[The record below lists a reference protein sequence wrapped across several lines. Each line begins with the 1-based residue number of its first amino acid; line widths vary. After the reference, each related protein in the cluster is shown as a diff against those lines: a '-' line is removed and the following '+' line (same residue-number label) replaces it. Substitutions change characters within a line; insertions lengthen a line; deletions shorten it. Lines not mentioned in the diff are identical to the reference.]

1 MEKVIVFAGTTEGYE
16 LCRFLSEHQISVY
29 ACAATEYGG
38 KALTETP
45 YLHIH
50 TGRLSREEMEAF
62 FLKEAPNFVLD
73 ATHPYAAEVTDNI
86 KSACEKTGFFYQR
99 VLREQ
104 GRQAEKAVY
113 VESTEAAA
121 EFLNTTEGNVLL
133 TTGSKELKKFL
144 GVKDYKERL
153 YARVLSLPS
162 VMEECSAA
170 GFEGKHLIGM
180 QGPFSRELNEA
191 MLRRLYARVLSLPS
205 VMEECSA
212 AGFEGKHLI
221 GMQGPFSRE
230 LNEAMLRQ
238 FHCRYLVTKDSGK
251 AGGFQEKID
260 AAFSCGAIP
269 VIIGRPLKEEGLSLV
284 ECKKRYL
291 VTKDSGKAGGFQE
304 KIDAAF
310 SCGAIPVIIGRP
322 LKEEGLSLVECKK
335 WLSQNLGFS
344 LKPQITLLGIGM
356 GSRDTLTIEGEKALE
371 KAELLIGARR
381 IADSVKMPHH
391 TVIYEYD
398 SEKILKCIEENSQ
411 YEHIVI
417 ALSGDVGFYSGAKK
431 LLHNLGEDT
440 RVICGISSVVYFMA
454 KAGLSWDDAKI
465 VSAHG
470 RNCNLVSLICHSKK
484 VFSILGTKDGIS
496 SLAGR
501 LVSYGMGDVLLYVG
515 ENLSYENEKIF
526 VKPAKELVSYEGDAL
541 CVVCAYNENASE
553 LMSTHGIKDE
563 CFIRGKAPM
572 TKEEVRTVSL
582 MKLGLSEDSVCYDVG
597 AGTGSVAHGIKDEC
611 FIRGKAPM
619 TKEEVRTVSLMKLG
633 LSEDSVCYDVGAG
646 TGSVAVEMALRAH
659 QGKVYAIEK
668 KEDALAL
675 ILENKKK
682 FAADNLEIVGGCAPE
697 AMEELPVPTHAF
709 IGGSSGNL
717 KDIIRLLLNKNPEVK
732 IVINCITLETVGE
745 AMEAIREFDF
755 QERDISGNLKDIIRL
770 LLNKNPEVKIVINCI
785 TLETVGEAM
794 EAIREFDFQERD
806 IVQMSVS
813 RSKEVGRYHMMMG
826 ENPIYIFTCRRASL

>member
-62 FLKEAPNFVLD
+62 FLKEEPNFVLD

-191 MLRRLYARVLSLPS
+191 MLR
-205 VMEECSA
+205 
-212 AGFEGKHLI
+212 
-221 GMQGPFSRE
+221 
-230 LNEAMLRQ
+230 Q

-284 ECKKRYL
+284 ECKK
-291 VTKDSGKAGGFQE
+291 
-304 KIDAAF
+304 
-310 SCGAIPVIIGRP
+310 
-322 LKEEGLSLVECKK
+322 
-335 WLSQNLGFS
+335 WLSQKFGFS

-440 RVICGISSVVYFMA
+440 QVICGISSVVYFMA

-541 CVVCAYNENASE
+541 CVICAYNENASE
-553 LMSTHGIKDE
+553 LMST
-563 CFIRGKAPM
+563 
-572 TKEEVRTVSL
+572 
-582 MKLGLSEDSVCYDVG
+582 
-597 AGTGSVAHGIKDEC
+597 HGIKDEC

-717 KDIIRLLLNKNPEVK
+717 KE
-732 IVINCITLETVGE
+732 
-745 AMEAIREFDF
+745 
-755 QERDISGNLKDIIRL
+755 IIRL

-826 ENPIYIFTCRRASL
+826 ENPIYIFTCRRTSL

>member
-16 LCRFLSEHQISVY
+16 LCRFLSEHRISVY

-62 FLKEAPNFVLD
+62 FLKEEPNFVLD

-191 MLRRLYARVLSLPS
+191 MLR
-205 VMEECSA
+205 
-212 AGFEGKHLI
+212 
-221 GMQGPFSRE
+221 
-230 LNEAMLRQ
+230 Q

-284 ECKKRYL
+284 ECKK
-291 VTKDSGKAGGFQE
+291 
-304 KIDAAF
+304 
-310 SCGAIPVIIGRP
+310 
-322 LKEEGLSLVECKK
+322 
-335 WLSQNLGFS
+335 WLSQKFGFS

-391 TVIYEYD
+391 TVVYEYD

-526 VKPAKELVSYEGDAL
+526 VKPARELVSYEGDAL

-553 LMSTHGIKDE
+553 LMST
-563 CFIRGKAPM
+563 
-572 TKEEVRTVSL
+572 
-582 MKLGLSEDSVCYDVG
+582 
-597 AGTGSVAHGIKDEC
+597 HGIKDEC

-717 KDIIRLLLNKNPEVK
+717 KE
-732 IVINCITLETVGE
+732 
-745 AMEAIREFDF
+745 
-755 QERDISGNLKDIIRL
+755 IIRL

-826 ENPIYIFTCRRASL
+826 ENPIYIFTCRRTSL

>member
-191 MLRRLYARVLSLPS
+191 MLR
-205 VMEECSA
+205 
-212 AGFEGKHLI
+212 
-221 GMQGPFSRE
+221 
-230 LNEAMLRQ
+230 Q

-284 ECKKRYL
+284 ECKK
-291 VTKDSGKAGGFQE
+291 
-304 KIDAAF
+304 
-310 SCGAIPVIIGRP
+310 
-322 LKEEGLSLVECKK
+322 
-335 WLSQNLGFS
+335 WLSQKFGFS

-597 AGTGSVAHGIKDEC
+597 AGTGSVA
-611 FIRGKAPM
+611 
-619 TKEEVRTVSLMKLG
+619 
-633 LSEDSVCYDVGAG
+633 
-646 TGSVAVEMALRAH
+646 VEMALRAH

-717 KDIIRLLLNKNPEVK
+717 KE
-732 IVINCITLETVGE
+732 
-745 AMEAIREFDF
+745 
-755 QERDISGNLKDIIRL
+755 IIRL

-826 ENPIYIFTCRRASL
+826 ENPIYIFTCRRTSL

>member
-62 FLKEAPNFVLD
+62 FLKEEPNFVLD

-191 MLRRLYARVLSLPS
+191 MLR
-205 VMEECSA
+205 
-212 AGFEGKHLI
+212 
-221 GMQGPFSRE
+221 
-230 LNEAMLRQ
+230 Q

-284 ECKKRYL
+284 ECKK
-291 VTKDSGKAGGFQE
+291 
-304 KIDAAF
+304 
-310 SCGAIPVIIGRP
+310 
-322 LKEEGLSLVECKK
+322 
-335 WLSQNLGFS
+335 WLSQKFGVS

-526 VKPAKELVSYEGDAL
+526 VKPAKELVSYEGDTL

-553 LMSTHGIKDE
+553 LMST
-563 CFIRGKAPM
+563 
-572 TKEEVRTVSL
+572 
-582 MKLGLSEDSVCYDVG
+582 
-597 AGTGSVAHGIKDEC
+597 HGIKDEC

-668 KEDALAL
+668 KEDAFAL

-745 AMEAIREFDF
+745 AMEA
-755 QERDISGNLKDIIRL
+755 
-770 LLNKNPEVKIVINCI
+770 V
-785 TLETVGEAM
+785 
-794 EAIREFDFQERD
+794 REFDFQERD

-826 ENPIYIFTCRRASL
+826 ENPIYIFTCRRTSL

>member
-191 MLRRLYARVLSLPS
+191 MLR
-205 VMEECSA
+205 
-212 AGFEGKHLI
+212 
-221 GMQGPFSRE
+221 
-230 LNEAMLRQ
+230 Q

-284 ECKKRYL
+284 ECKK
-291 VTKDSGKAGGFQE
+291 
-304 KIDAAF
+304 
-310 SCGAIPVIIGRP
+310 
-322 LKEEGLSLVECKK
+322 
-335 WLSQNLGFS
+335 WLSQKFGVS

-597 AGTGSVAHGIKDEC
+597 AGTGSVA
-611 FIRGKAPM
+611 
-619 TKEEVRTVSLMKLG
+619 
-633 LSEDSVCYDVGAG
+633 
-646 TGSVAVEMALRAH
+646 VEMALRAH

-755 QERDISGNLKDIIRL
+755 QERDI
-770 LLNKNPEVKIVINCI
+770 
-785 TLETVGEAM
+785 
-794 EAIREFDFQERD
+794 
-806 IVQMSVS
+806 VQMSVS

>member
-62 FLKEAPNFVLD
+62 FLKEEPNFVLD

-191 MLRRLYARVLSLPS
+191 MLR
-205 VMEECSA
+205 
-212 AGFEGKHLI
+212 
-221 GMQGPFSRE
+221 
-230 LNEAMLRQ
+230 Q

-284 ECKKRYL
+284 ECKK
-291 VTKDSGKAGGFQE
+291 
-304 KIDAAF
+304 
-310 SCGAIPVIIGRP
+310 
-322 LKEEGLSLVECKK
+322 
-335 WLSQNLGFS
+335 WLSQKFGFS

-391 TVIYEYD
+391 TVVYEYD

-597 AGTGSVAHGIKDEC
+597 AGTGSVA
-611 FIRGKAPM
+611 
-619 TKEEVRTVSLMKLG
+619 
-633 LSEDSVCYDVGAG
+633 
-646 TGSVAVEMALRAH
+646 VEMALRAH

-717 KDIIRLLLNKNPEVK
+717 KE
-732 IVINCITLETVGE
+732 
-745 AMEAIREFDF
+745 
-755 QERDISGNLKDIIRL
+755 IIRL

-826 ENPIYIFTCRRASL
+826 ENPIYIFTCRRTSL